1 LERFEFAPDERA
13 SHITSMAFVR
23 GIWELL
29 VPLCGGAT
37 LELFDR
43 DVVKDPQQL
52 VRQLAQSRITRIV
65 TAPSLL
71 RALLQFK
78 AHHKFDISC
87 IRYWFVSGEAL
98 TVDLAQQV
106 ASTFN
111 HAEFFNLYGSTE
123 VVSDVLYTAVNES
136 AAFNCVPLGLPISGV
151 AATIADSQLNPVP
164 DSVIGELIITGASV
178 NTGYDGLPELSKKQ
192 FIDTPVGRGYRTGDL
207 ARRLD
212 NGQIGYV
219 GRADHQVKV
228 RGYRIELGEIEVQ
241 LAKMAEVKDVV
252 VVAKG
257 EPVMLLA
264 YFTAASG
271 DNNSTLIETV
281 KTKLRETLPQYM
293 IPAMFVVLD
302 EFPLTPNGKV
312 NRTALPKVDAS
323 TLAVDFVAPQS
334 PTEQILVRIW
344 VELLALENDRLSV
357 TANFFAIGG
366 NSLLCVTLAAEVR
379 EHLKVALS
387 IRDIFNTPVLSQL
400 ATVIDSRERV
410 ERVDVT
416 AVKRPNKL
424 PASFAQQRLWL
435 IDQMSQG
442 SSHYNMPQ
450 AIEVKGP
457 FDVAKAERAFAQ
469 LIERHEPLRT
479 VFVADGEQ
487 CLQVIN
493 DGADFTISRLTA
505 PDDLTAIIQADA
517 TRPFALDKDLM
528 LRVSLIKLGN
538 EHHVLLINT
547 HHIASDG
554 WSQGIISREF
564 TELYNG
570 HSLTPLALGYAD
582 FALWQRN
589 WAGAVLETQLDY
601 WRNQLADLPALHSV
615 PLDYTRPAKQTFNGA
630 HHFFAVERPI
640 LDGLNAL
647 AQQHNATLFMILHGA
662 FAFLLSRYGS
672 TRDIVIG
679 TPVANRTQ
687 KSLQSLVGIFVNTL
701 VLRLDCDAQLSF
713 IDYLAQVKNVNL
725 DAQSNQDVPFEH
737 LVEQL
742 NPQRT
747 MQYSPLFQVVISLND
762 TLNTGTTTT
771 AAKQGDLTFTPMH
784 SEQVSAKFELN
795 LVAQSTDKGLGFNL
809 LYNTDLFAPDTIK
822 AMGQHLS
829 FLLRGIV
836 ADP

>member
-1 LERFEFAPDERA
+1 TVVLDEISIEDFSTQNPPSNITPETLAHIIYTSGSTGRPKGVLGSQGATINRVQWMLERFAFAPDERA

-43 DVVKDPQQL
+43 EVVKDPQQL

-78 AHHKFDISC
+78 AQNPFDISC

-98 TVDLAQQV
+98 TVDLAQQ
-106 ASTFN
+106 ANTAFN

-123 VVSDVLYTAVNES
+123 VVSDVLYTPVNES
-136 AAFNCVPLGLPISGV
+136 AAFYSTLFDCVPLGLPISGV
-151 AATIADSQLNPVP
+151 AATITDSRLNPVP
-164 DSVIGELIITGASV
+164 GAVVGELIVTGASV

-241 LAKMAEVKDVV
+241 LAKMSEVKDVV
-252 VVAKG
+252 VIAKG

-264 YFTAASG
+264 YFTSVEAS
-271 DNNSTLIETV
+271 DKSTLIATV
-281 KTKLRETLPQYM
+281 EAKLREILPQYM

-323 TLAVDFVAPQS
+323 TLAADFVAPQS
-334 PTEQILVRIW
+334 PTEQTLVNIW
-344 VELLALENDRLSV
+344 GELLSLELALERDKLSV
-357 TANFFAIGG
+357 NANFFAIGG

-400 ATVIDSRERV
+400 ATVIDGRERV

-435 IDQMSQG
+435 IDQMTARMKSG

-457 FDVAKAERAFAQ
+457 FDVERAERAFAQ
-469 LIERHEPLRT
+469 LVERHEPLRT
-479 VFVADGEQ
+479 VFVADAEQ

-493 DGADFTISRLTA
+493 DGADFSITRLATLTS
-505 PDDLTAIIQADA
+505 PDDLAAIIQADA
-517 TRPFALDKDLM
+517 ARPFALDKDLM
-528 LRVSLIKLGN
+528 LRVSVIELGAD
-538 EHHVLLINT
+538 HHVLLINT

-564 TELYNG
+564 IELYNG

-601 WRNQLADLPALHSV
+601 WRKQLADLPALHSV

-630 HHFFAVERPI
+630 HHFFIVERPI

-687 KSLQSLVGIFVNTL
+687 KSLQSLVGFFVNTL
-701 VLRLDCDAQLSF
+701 VL
-713 IDYLAQVKNVNL
+713 
-725 DAQSNQDVPFEH
+725 
-737 LVEQL
+737 
-742 NPQRT
+742 
-747 MQYSPLFQVVISLND
+747 
-762 TLNTGTTTT
+762 
-771 AAKQGDLTFTPMH
+771 
-784 SEQVSAKFELN
+784 
-795 LVAQSTDKGLGFNL
+795 
-809 LYNTDLFAPDTIK
+809 
-822 AMGQHLS
+822 
-829 FLLRGIV
+829 
-836 ADP
+836 